1 MSPATKPSPP
11 SAAALGRSVVLVGL
25 MGAGKTSVGKLLAA
39 RIGLDFIDAD
49 TEIETAAGATIEE
62 IFAHEGE
69 AVFRSGER
77 RVIARLLAGPP
88 RVIATGGG
96 AFMDTDTRAEIRAH
110 GISIWLRATLDTLAR
125 RTARRGGR
133 PLLAEGDPREILAR
147 LMDERYPVYGEAD
160 ITVDTGEEGADKVV
174 ERIIAALEAHLG
186 IGPLSLPA
194 AQKPGNGNGNGNGG
208 AGTAT
213 ARRRLRK
220 RK

>member
-1 MSPATKPSPP
+1 MSPATKPPP
-11 SAAALGRSVVLVGL
+11 PPAAALGRSVVLVGL

-39 RIGLDFIDAD
+39 RFGLDFIDAD

-96 AFMDTDTRAEIRAH
+96 AFMDTDTRAKIRAH
-110 GISIWLRATLDTLAR
+110 GISIWLRANLDTLAR

-160 ITVDTGEEGADKVV
+160 ITVDTGEEGADKAV

-194 AQKPGNGNGNGNGG
+194 AQKPGNGNRNGG
-208 AGTAT
+208 AGKAT
-213 ARRRLRK
+213 ARRRPRK